1 MELTKIA
8 AINCPNF
15 GEYYKQDPVKRSI
28 KNKRKRLAWDEP
40 FLERLL
46 AALCAPTA

>member
-1 MELTKIA
+1 MAL
-8 AINCPNF
+8 NLL
-15 GEYYKQDPVKRSI
+15 KQDTTKRSI

-46 AALCAPTA
+46 AALCQPAT